1 MSDVDKEKQDSNA
14 ADQVQSS
21 SLLFERG
28 LLSEFNASVLQPSNT
43 SGATVI
49 PIPITPTTTTLAS
62 LTGATAMHVD
72 DLTDRIWLSAT
83 VGWTAVTLATVG
95 RVDVLFKIWRNAV
108 GGTPIFSTLDSTDA
122 LTSQTTSFAHVDLTP
137 IATKGQQTVSYFL
150 TAELLLAGSAAN
162 VIGPIT
168 FTAAEIEPNRCNCP

>member
-1 MSDVDKEKQDSNA
+1 MTMSDVDKEKQVSNA

-28 LLSEFNASVLQPSNT
+28 LLSEFKASVLQPNT

-95 RVDVLFKIWRNAV
+95 RVDVLFKFGAMLLVVHLSSAPWTV
-108 GGTPIFSTLDSTDA
+108 QTLLQA
-122 LTSQTTSFAHVDLTP
+122 RRP
-137 IATKGQQTVSYFL
+137 VSHM
-150 TAELLLAGSAAN
+150 
-162 VIGPIT
+162 
-168 FTAAEIEPNRCNCP
+168 